1 MNDKDLYS
9 KIIEGNLIIPDH
21 VPSGPRSIILKNMNI
36 DADLRPTAQELW
48 TDPWLQNVNPA
59 ADQVLLTTY

>member
-48 TDPWLQNVNPA
+48 TDPWL
-59 ADQVLLTTY
+59 